1 MKEKFLRANGL
12 FLAPAEMCLRKEE
25 ALTAVPGVGGWGGK
39 SHGVGFEGKGI
50 NLGSVQ
56 VFS

>member
-1 MKEKFLRANGL
+1 MKEKFLKANGL
-12 FLAPAEMCLRKEE
+12 FLAPAEMCVRKEE
-25 ALTAVPGVGGWGGK
+25 ALTAVPRGEK

-50 NLGSVQ
+50 NLVSVQ